1 MPSPPSAPLP
11 PQPARRAGIAGRRR
25 RRWLELGCA
34 RLAAAL
40 TAVAL
45 CAGCASRGPAP
56 TPGPR
61 VDRELLPYLLPP
73 SNGFAAPAD
82 DELLRRVDAAFQ
94 AKLLDGDVAG
104 AEVVADAALASD
116 PSFAPAGVLR
126 GQARL
131 VAGDFAGAREALAPV
146 IARYPDYAAAQLAA
160 GRAAELAGDVAAA
173 YGSYRRIANA
183 QPLALERAGEL
194 HARAVAA
201 VAAQVE
207 DSIARSRLDEAR
219 ERLATLTEWAPQ
231 DQATLEA
238 SMSFA
243 RAAGDARAELTAVR
257 GLLASARSDDKAGD
271 EALLER
277 RGELELEVGQPSAAI
292 EVFEALARRH
302 PDEPRRAEQVELAK
316 FRWRVSNLPA
326 DVRRLVDAPELT
338 RADFAVL
345 LYWLVPG
352 VRAAVVSEPHI
363 ASDIL
368 DHPRRQE
375 IMRVV
380 NLQLMDVDETLRR
393 FNPDGRVHRAQA
405 LRALLRVLQRAQPQ
419 PACVGPIAGNPSPS
433 REAACNVAAAC
444 GFLPEAAD
452 CLPDAGLSGADA
464 AAWIRRTGAL
474 LP

>member
-11 PQPARRAGIAGRRR
+11 PQPRLRRRARSGDRREGWHPGNAGGWR
-25 RRWLELGCA
+25 
-34 RLAAAL
+34 AAAGL
-40 TAVAL
+40 AIAL
-45 CAGCASRGPAP
+45 AFAGCASRGPAAP
-56 TPGPR
+56 PGPR

-73 SNGFAAPAD
+73 SSGFTAPAD
-82 DELLRRVDAAFQ
+82 AELLRRIDAAFQ
-94 AKLLDGDVAG
+94 SELLDGDVAG
-104 AEVVADAALASD
+104 AEAAAAAALATD
-116 PSFAPAGVLR
+116 PAFAPAEVLR

-131 VAGDFAGAREALAPV
+131 VAKDPEGAGATLAPV
-146 IARYPDYAAAQLAA
+146 IARYPDYTAAQLAA
-160 GRAAELAGDVAAA
+160 ARAADVRGDVAAA
-173 YGSYRRIANA
+173 YGAYRRIASA
-183 QPLALERAGEL
+183 LPVALERAGEL
-194 HARAVAA
+194 HAPAVAA
-201 VAAQVE
+201 LAARVE
-207 DSIARSRLDEAR
+207 DALARSRLDAAR
-219 ERLATLTEWAPQ
+219 ANLATLVQWAPA

-238 SMSFA
+238 SMSVA
-243 RAAGDARAELTAVR
+243 RAAGDARAELEAVR
-257 GLLASARSDDKAGD
+257 GLLASARSGD

-277 RGELELEVGQPSAAI
+277 RGELELAVGQPSAAI
-292 EVFEALARRH
+292 EVFEALAKRH
-302 PDEPRRAEQVELAK
+302 PDTPRYADLVDLAK
-316 FRWRVSNLPA
+316 FRWRVSNLPG

-338 RADFAVL
+338 RAELAVL

-352 VRAAVVSEPHI
+352 VRAAVVSAPHI

-393 FNPDGRVHRAQA
+393 FNPDSRVRRAQA

-419 PACVGPIAGNPSPS
+419 PSCVGPIAGNPSPS
-433 REAACNVAAAC
+433 REAACTVAAAC

-474 LP
+474 MP

>member
-1 MPSPPSAPLP
+1 VAV
-11 PQPARRAGIAGRRR
+11 I
-25 RRWLELGCA
+25 
-34 RLAAAL
+34 AAAL
-40 TAVAL
+40 LWT
-45 CAGCASRGPAP
+45 GCASRGPAP
-56 TPGPR
+56 APGPR
-61 VDRELLPYLLPP
+61 VDRDLLPYLLPP
-73 SNGFAAPAD
+73 SSGFAAPAD
-82 DELLRRVDAAFQ
+82 DELLRRVDAAFHG
-94 AKLLDGDVAG
+94 KLLDGDGAG
-104 AEVVADAALASD
+104 AEMVAAGALAAD
-116 PSFAPAGVLR
+116 RSFAPADVLR

-131 VAGDFAGAREALAPV
+131 VAGDVEGARAALTPV
-146 IARYPDYAAAQLAA
+146 IARYPDYTAAQLAA
-160 GRAAELAGDVAAA
+160 ARAAELAGDLAAA
-173 YGSYRRIANA
+173 YGSYRRIASA

-194 HARAVAA
+194 HARAVAT

-207 DSIARSRLDEAR
+207 DAIARSRLDEAR

-238 SMSFA
+238 SMGFA

-257 GLLASARSDDKAGD
+257 GLLTSARSGD
-271 EALLER
+271 ETLLER

-292 EVFEALARRH
+292 EVFQELARRH
-302 PDEPRRAEQVELAK
+302 PDVPRHADQVDLAK
-316 FRWRVSNLPA
+316 FRWRVSNLPG

-338 RADFAVL
+338 RAELAVL

-363 ASDIL
+363 ASDIF

-380 NLQLMDVDETLRR
+380 NLQLMDLDETLRR
-393 FNPDGRVHRAQA
+393 FNPNWRVHRAQA
-405 LRALLRVLQRAQPQ
+405 LRALERVLQRAQPQ
-419 PACVGPIAGNPSPS
+419 PACVAPIAGNPSPS

-464 AAWIRRTGAL
+464 ASWIRRTGAL